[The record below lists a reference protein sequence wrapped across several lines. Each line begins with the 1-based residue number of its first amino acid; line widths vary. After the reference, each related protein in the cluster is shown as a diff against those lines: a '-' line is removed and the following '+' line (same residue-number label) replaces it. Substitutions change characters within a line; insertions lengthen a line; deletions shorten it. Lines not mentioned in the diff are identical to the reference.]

1 MAEPMLKGIVVLD
14 LSRLLPGPFC
24 TMILSDLGATV
35 IKVEDTG
42 AGDYMRQLPPAR
54 SELNGRF
61 GAVNRDKRSV
71 AIDLKNPAGRAAF
84 LRMVAKADVV
94 IESFRPGVM
103 DKLGVGFAALREANP
118 GIILLSISGYG
129 QTGPYRER
137 AGHDLNYIA
146 LAGVLTMG
154 GARGGAPALPGI
166 QIADFAGG
174 GLWGA
179 VGVLAALASR
189 ARGDREARH
198 LDLSMTEGAMAL
210 LAAEIGNYDA
220 SGKPPRRSEETLN
233 GGLACYGVFECKDGK
248 WFSVG
253 ALEPKFW
260 LGFNAAI
267 GRAGDMSEILR
278 DGAGQDAI
286 RAEIAAILKT
296 RTRDEWTTHFK
307 AHDVC
312 CEPILEVEELTSH
325 PLHAARGNFFQLG
338 GRLQTRTPFGGPDG
352 HTEPPRHG
360 QHTAEVLAEL
370 GFSADEISALRA
382 AKATL

>member
-71 AIDLKNPAGRAAF
+71 AVDLKNPAGRAAF
-84 LRMVAKADVV
+84 LRMAAKADVV

-267 GRAGDMSEILR
+267 GRAGDMCEILR
-278 DGAGQDAI
+278 AR
-286 RAEIAAILKT
+286 RAQHALRTALAPFLDT
-296 RTRDEWTTHFK
+296 RTRDEWTAHFA
-307 AHDVC
+307 AHDAC
-312 CEPILEVEELTSH
+312 CEPVLEIEELTGH

-352 HTEPPRHG
+352 HSEPPRYG
-360 QHTAEVLAEL
+360 QHTAEILAEL

>member
-1 MAEPMLKGIVVLD
+1 MADGMLKGIVVLD

-35 IKVEDTG
+35 VKVEDTG
-42 AGDYMRQLPPAR
+42 AGDYMRQIPPSR
-54 SELNGRF
+54 GDLNGRF
-61 GAVNRDKRSV
+61 GAVNRDKRSI

-84 LRMVAKADVV
+84 LRMVGKADVV
-94 IESFRPGVM
+94 VESFRPGVM

-118 GIILLSISGYG
+118 SVILLSISGYG

-146 LAGVLTMG
+146 LAGVLAMG

-179 VGVLAALASR
+179 VGVLGALA
-189 ARGDREARH
+189 ARGRGQREARH

-220 SGKPPRRSEETLN
+220 SGRPPRRSAETLN
-233 GGLACYGVFECKDGK
+233 GGLACYGVYQTADGK
-248 WFSVG
+248 YLSVG
-253 ALEPKFW
+253 SLEPKFW

-267 GRAGDMSEILR
+267 GRAGDMSEIIR
-278 DGAGQDAI
+278 DSEGQDAI
-286 RAEIAAILKT
+286 RAEIAAILET
-296 RTRDEWTTHFK
+296 RTRAEWEAHFR

-312 CEPILEVEELTSH
+312 VEPVLEVEELEAH
-325 PLHAARGNFFQLG
+325 PMHQARGNFFQLG
-338 GRLQTRTPFGGPDG
+338 GRRQTRTPYGGSSG
-352 HTEPPRHG
+352 HGEPPRHG
-360 QHTAEVLAEL
+360 QHTAEILREF
-370 GFSADEISALRA
+370 GFSDAEAADLAA
-382 AKATL
+382 AKATT

>member
-338 GRLQTRTPFGGPDG
+338 GRLTVLPDESAT
-352 HTEPPRHG
+352 HSVQLLITSTKPR
-360 QHTAEVLAEL
+360 QNREQNQCRKA
-370 GFSADEISALRA
+370 FSFHR
-382 AKATL
+382 